1 MGSSKSKIIKKKEIK
16 SYLKTIREAK
26 EAMTLVTSENTVLE
40 ANDLYAKLFGLKSRE
55 DIVNKPLNM
64 KLLAPFQPQLNK
76 PLNEAMEELN
86 KTILKDTTGS
96 VDFYWL
102 QKDIKNEDVWVHVYL
117 TFVKIKGKMCFQCIV
132 RKILN
137 PLENEIKEKPLD
149 QSLYLVNP
157 RFIGLN
163 ESESSQK
170 EKDSFIDDSK
180 STTDFSDLEA
190 KIETDSTTFT
200 TSNSTTRSKT
210 STTKTQSTSN
220 ILLLDSDEFEMRLD
234 DKIDTIKSIIRANE
248 NPKLEKKVID
258 ELNEIKSIFEECNKS
273 NQTQIS
279 KLADRLKIERERN
292 KDKYNE
298 LESHLQKNLE
308 KSEKT
313 QLGFELA
320 ISKIQKIQELTTDPN
335 ITQFFQFDF
344 QEEKK
349 F

>member
-1 MGSSKSKIIKKKEIK
+1 MGNSKSSKIIKRKETET
-16 SYLKTIREAK
+16 YLKSIREAK
-26 EAMTLVTSENTVLE
+26 EPAMVIVVENHFCIE
-40 ANDLYAKLFGLKSRE
+40 ANDLYAKLLGLKSRK
-55 DIVNKPLNM
+55 DIINKPIDPNFS
-64 KLLAPFQPQLNK
+64 APFQPQFNK
-76 PLNEAMEELN
+76 PTNEAIQELSE
-86 KTILKDTTGS
+86 KLLKDTTGS
-96 VDFYWL
+96 IDFYWL
-102 QKDIKNEDVWVHVYL
+102 SKNIKNEDVWIHLYI
-117 TFVKIKGKMCFQCIV
+117 TPIKIKGKQGFQCIS
-132 RKILN
+132 RPILN
-137 PLENEIKEKPLD
+137 PLENEIRETPLD

-157 RFIGLN
+157 QFIAMN

-170 EKDSFIDDSK
+170 EKNFFADESK

-210 STTKTQSTSN
+210 TRSTTKTKNPNQ
-220 ILLLDSDEFEMRLD
+220 LLIFYFL
-234 DKIDTIKSIIRANE
+234 I
-248 NPKLEKKVID
+248 KVID

-320 ISKIQKIQELTTDPN
+320 ISKLQKIQELTTDPN